1 MFSSHF
7 RLFHIVVFVLT
18 GFHLIVDNIES
29 AFQDQNF
36 HQNFDWLLQ
45 QMKNPYKWP
54 FCQQWSQ
61 LCYQNPHFCTNTHCL
76 FTSIWF
82 IMHKKL
88 FMYRTMIIMG
98 LARTYHIM

>member
-36 HQNFDWLLQ
+36 HQNFDENFTTNEKPLRMGPFVSNDHNCAIRIHIFAPIPIAYLL
-45 QMKNPYKWP
+45 
-54 FCQQWSQ
+54 
-61 LCYQNPHFCTNTHCL
+61 L
-76 FTSIWF
+76 
-82 IMHKKL
+82 
-88 FMYRTMIIMG
+88 
-98 LARTYHIM
+98 